1 MFVFSRFS
9 RYFLDVARQ
18 GSIRK
23 ASETLHVSA
32 SAIDRQILAAE
43 EQLGV
48 PLFERLPSGL
58 KPTAA
63 GELLLTSTGRWKRD
77 FERLQG
83 QIDDLVGLRR
93 GHVRIAVIDAL
104 SKGFLPRTIADLRR
118 EFPGVSIELNVL
130 DNIAIQGVI
139 QRGEV
144 DFGLML
150 GPQLSK
156 DILVQSHR
164 DIGLGIVMPPDH
176 ELAGIPTMRFSRCVG
191 HPVVAPAEPL
201 ALCEQV
207 NALEAATGIELT
219 AAVASNNIQMIKS
232 LIGDGAGIGIL
243 TALDVMEEVRARDL
257 CFVPLTDKVLR
268 PIPLALCL
276 GQARQLSHAA
286 RLVLDR
292 IEHALLNADLPVGKP
307 QEPEATQTPVTP

>member
-9 RYFLDVARQ
+9 RYFLEVARQ

-43 EQLGV
+43 EALGV
-48 PLFERLPSGL
+48 PLFERLPTGL

-63 GELLLTSTGRWKRD
+63 GELLLTSTGRWKRE

-104 SKGFLPRTIADLRR
+104 SKGFLSKTISDIRQA
-118 EFPGVSIELNVL
+118 FPGISCDIKVL

-144 DFGLML
+144 DFGLIL
-150 GPQLSK
+150 APQSSR
-156 DILVQSHR
+156 DIVVQSHR
-164 DIGLGIVMPPDH
+164 DITLGIVVAPKHP
-176 ELAGIPTMRFSRCVG
+176 LAGLENIRFSRCVDY
-191 HPVVAPAEPL
+191 PVIAPAEPL
-201 ALCEQV
+201 ALSDQMK
-207 NALEAATGIELT
+207 ALEAATGVTLT
-219 AAVASNNIQMIKS
+219 PVVTSDNIQMIKS
-232 LIGDGAGIGIL
+232 LVHDETGIGIL
-243 TALDVMEEVRARDL
+243 TSLDVVEEIRAREL
-257 CFVPLTDKVLR
+257 CFIPLTDTVLR
-268 PIPLALCL
+268 PIPLALCV

-286 RLVLDR
+286 RLLLDR
-292 IEHALLNADLPVGKP
+292 IEQALLKMELPGAHRP
-307 QEPEATQTPVTP
+307 ANMSG

>member
-9 RYFLDVARQ
+9 RYFLEVARQ

-23 ASETLHVSA
+23 ASETLNVSA

-43 EQLGV
+43 EEFGV

-63 GELLLTSTGRWKRD
+63 GELLLTSTGRWKRE
-77 FERLQG
+77 FERVQG

-104 SKGFLPRTIADLRR
+104 SKGFLPDVIANMRTDY
-118 EFPGVSIELNVL
+118 PGISVELKVL

-139 QRGEV
+139 QRSEV

-150 GPQLSK
+150 APQVSK
-156 DILVQSHR
+156 DIIVQSHR
-164 DIGLGIVMPPDH
+164 DIGLGIVVQPDH
-176 ELAGIPTMRFSRCVG
+176 EFACLASVRFSRCVD
-191 HPVVAPAEPL
+191 HPVVAPAQPL

-207 NALEAATGIELT
+207 NALQAATGVELKPVIST
-219 AAVASNNIQMIKS
+219 DNIQMIKS
-232 LIGDGAGIGIL
+232 LVARGAGIGIL
-243 TALDVMEEVRARDL
+243 TSLDVMEEVQSGTL
-257 CFVPLTDKVLR
+257 CFVPLVDKILR
-268 PIPLALCL
+268 PIPLALCV

-292 IEHALLNADLPVGKP
+292 IEPALMTLTFPDVR
-307 QEPEATQTPVTP
+307 